1 LCAADAD
8 CYPSAARAGLARAG
22 RSCQQEDAVEFISQ
36 LQLIDILVVVLLLV
50 GVFAG
55 FTQGII
61 RTALN
66 CVVVIIAF
74 VVASIL
80 RDPLYDLLT
89 FWQAFT
95 PDIRREIVYVVLFVV
110 VLVGGWFAVR
120 SIWQR
125 SRLPIPKQL
134 DEIGGAILGVLFAAM
149 TITFLMVVLDAFFTT
164 APDAA
169 TAGAGLIRGF
179 YMAMNESALVDFF
192 RAALLPLF
200 GVILSPLLPDDIADL
215 LVAP

>member
-1 LCAADAD
+1 
-8 CYPSAARAGLARAG
+8 
-22 RSCQQEDAVEFISQ
+22 VEFISQ
-36 LQLIDILVVVLLLV
+36 LQLIDLFVVLCLAA

-61 RTALN
+61 RTLLN
-66 CVVVIIAF
+66 CLVVLIAF

-80 RDPLYDLLT
+80 RDPLFELLT

-95 PDIRREIVYVVLFVV
+95 PEFRLEIVYAVLFVA

-120 SIWQR
+120 AIWQR
-125 SRLPIPKQL
+125 SRLPIPKSL
-134 DEIGGAILGVLFAAM
+134 DEIGGGILGVLFAALV
-149 TITFLMVVLDAFFTT
+149 ITFLMVVLDAFYTT

-169 TAGAGLIRGF
+169 TAGSGLLQDL
-179 YMAMNESALVDFF
+179 YDALNASILVEFF
-192 RAALLPLF
+192 RTALLPTF
-200 GVILSPLLPDDIADL
+200 GVVLSPIVPDDIADL

>member
-1 LCAADAD
+1 
-8 CYPSAARAGLARAG
+8 
-22 RSCQQEDAVEFISQ
+22 VEFISQ
-36 LQLIDILVVVLLLV
+36 LRPIDLFVVLCLAG

-61 RTALN
+61 RTLLN
-66 CVVVIIAF
+66 CLVVLIAF

-80 RDPLYDLLT
+80 RDPLFDLLS

-95 PDIRREIVYVVLFVV
+95 PQLRQEIVYLVLFIV

-125 SRLPIPKQL
+125 SRLPIPKAL
-134 DEIGGAILGVLFAAM
+134 DEIGGAILGVLFVALV
-149 TITFLMVVLDAFFTT
+149 ITFLMVVMDAFFKT

-169 TAGAGLIRGF
+169 TAGAGLLDGF
-179 YMAMNESALVDFF
+179 YDALNASVLVEFF
-192 RAALLPLF
+192 RAALLPTF
-200 GVILSPLLPDDIADL
+200 GVILSPLLPDDIAEL

>member
-1 LCAADAD
+1 
-8 CYPSAARAGLARAG
+8 
-22 RSCQQEDAVEFISQ
+22 VEFFSE
-36 LQLIDILVVVLLLV
+36 LKLSDLFVVLFLAA

-61 RTALN
+61 RTLLN
-66 CVVVIIAF
+66 CLVVVIAF

-80 RDPLYDLLT
+80 RGPLFDLLT

-95 PDIRREIVYVVLFVV
+95 PELRLEIVYLVLFVA

-125 SRLPIPKQL
+125 SRLPIPKSL
-134 DEIGGAILGVLFAAM
+134 DEIGGGILGVLFVALIM
-149 TITFLMVVLDAFFTT
+149 TFLYVVLDAFFST

-169 TAGAGLIRGF
+169 TASAGLLKF
-179 YMAMNESALVDFF
+179 LYDVLNTSLLVDFF
-192 RAALLPLF
+192 RTALLPTF
-200 GVILSPLLPDDIADL
+200 GVILSPILPDDIADL

>member
-1 LCAADAD
+1 M
-8 CYPSAARAGLARAG
+8 
-22 RSCQQEDAVEFISQ
+22 EFISD
-36 LQLIDILVVVLLLV
+36 LQPVDLFVVLALAA

-61 RTALN
+61 RTLLN
-66 CVVVIIAF
+66 CLVVVIAF

-80 RDPLYDLLT
+80 RDPLYDLLG

-95 PDIRREIVYVVLFVV
+95 PELRRELVYLGLFLVVLI
-110 VLVGGWFAVR
+110 GGWFAVR

-125 SRLPIPKQL
+125 SRLPIPKSL
-134 DEIGGAILGVLFAAM
+134 DEIGGAILGVLFVALV
-149 TITFLMVVLDAFFTT
+149 ITFLMVVMDSFFKN

-169 TAGAGLIRGF
+169 TASAGLLRWF
-179 YMAMNESALVDFF
+179 YTSLNASLLVDFF
-192 RAALLPLF
+192 RTALLPIFSVL
-200 GVILSPLLPDDIADL
+200 LSPLVPSDIDDL